1 MMCWTAI
8 VKSGKGVWEKTET
21 IQFSGPHSFR
31 ATYEKLNGLGYT
43 TVALVK
49 GTHPVA
55 LEGGEESLPRMIGH
69 I

>member
-1 MMCWTAI
+1 M
-8 VKSGKGVWEKTET
+8 WEKTET

-49 GTHPVA
+49 GTHAVA